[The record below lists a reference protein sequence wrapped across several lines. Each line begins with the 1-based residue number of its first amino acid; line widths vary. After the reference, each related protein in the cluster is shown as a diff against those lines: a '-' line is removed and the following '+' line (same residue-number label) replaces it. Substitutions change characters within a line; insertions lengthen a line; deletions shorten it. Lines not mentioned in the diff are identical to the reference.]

1 MKISKYFF
9 PFFVLFVIFADELFY
24 GFFRVT
30 GATLESGLKSRE
42 AVVIALIT
50 YVMLLVDFLNGR
62 VSSKNWRQLLWLFV
76 ILILYVLTG
85 FFYPHDSNYSN
96 YMARLFYYG
105 ALCIP
110 SAYVGMK
117 VARGGFDE
125 QILSLLPYFLIV
137 VSLIVG
143 DAVINSSLQGRMLGR
158 EDNDVFNYQNSSY
171 YLSFCAAYCVFYVFF
186 NQIKNRSLWSSLV
199 YIVIIMMIILC
210 AIGCILGGGR
220 GAFVYLVIISAYL
233 VYRII
238 GNKKKGKVGYLV
250 MLVGVAIAL
259 VYFASRFQVFESVG
273 ASRVAESLT
282 TDEGRMGLWEKAMD
296 SFKESPIIG
305 HGLGSVWWEV
315 GFYSHNILADLLV
328 ETGIIGTVIIMSVLI
343 KCVVKIIKLS
353 KSNTM
358 AMFLL
363 LVFSGILVETAFSG
377 YWLSASKM
385 FLVYGFVYGY
395 SSVSSRSSF
404 APIHAS

>member
-1 MKISKYFF
+1 MKISKYYF

-30 GATLESGLKSRE
+30 GASLESGLKSRE
-42 AVVIALIT
+42 AIVIAVIT
-50 YVMLLVDFLNGR
+50 YVMLFVDFLKGR
-62 VSSKNWRQLLWLFV
+62 VPSKNWRQLLWLFI
-76 ILILYVLTG
+76 ILVLYVLTG

-96 YMARLFYYG
+96 YMAQLLVYG
-105 ALCIP
+105 SLCVP

-125 QILSLLPYFLIV
+125 QILALLPYFLIV

-186 NQIKNRSLWSSLV
+186 NQTKKRSLWSSLV

-273 ASRVAESLT
+273 ASRVTESLT
-282 TDEGRMGLWEKAMD
+282 TDEGRMGLWKKAMD

-328 ETGIIGTVIIMSVLI
+328 ETGIIGTIIIMSVLI
-343 KCVVKIIKLS
+343 KCVVKIIRLS

-363 LVFSGILVETAFSG
+363 IVFSGILVETAFSG
-377 YWLSASKM
+377 YWFSASKM

-404 APIHAS
+404 ASVHAS

>member
-30 GATLESGLKSRE
+30 GASLESGLKSRE
-42 AVVIALIT
+42 AIVIAVIT
-50 YVMLLVDFLNGR
+50 YVMLFVDFLKGR

-76 ILILYVLTG
+76 ILVLYVLTG

-96 YMARLFYYG
+96 YMARLLYYG

-125 QILSLLPYFLIV
+125 QILTLLPYFLIV

-186 NQIKNRSLWSSLV
+186 NQTKNRSLWSSLV

-259 VYFASRFQVFESVG
+259 VYFASRFQVFESIG
-273 ASRVAESLT
+273 ASRVTESLT
-282 TDEGRMGLWEKAMD
+282 ADEGRMGLWEKAMD

-328 ETGIIGTVIIMSVLI
+328 ETGIIGTIIIMSVLI
-343 KCVVKIIKLS
+343 KCVVKIIRLS

-363 LVFSGILVETAFSG
+363 IVFSGILVETAFSG

-404 APIHAS
+404 ASVHAS

>member
-30 GATLESGLKSRE
+30 GVSLESGLKSRE
-42 AVVIALIT
+42 AIVIAVIT
-50 YVMLLVDFLNGR
+50 YVMLFVDFLKGR
-62 VSSKNWRQLLWLFV
+62 VSSKNWRQLFWLFV
-76 ILILYVLTG
+76 ILVLYVLTG

-96 YMARLFYYG
+96 YMAHLLVYG
-105 ALCIP
+105 SLSVP

-125 QILSLLPYFLIV
+125 QILALLPYFLIV

-143 DAVINSSLQGRMLGR
+143 DAVINSSLQDRLLGR
-158 EDNDVFNYQNSSY
+158 ENNDVFNYQNSSY

-186 NQIKNRSLWSSLV
+186 NQTKNRSLWSFLV
-199 YIVIIMMIILC
+199 YMVIIMMIVLC

-328 ETGIIGTVIIMSVLI
+328 ETGIIGTIIIMSVLI
-343 KCVVKIIKLS
+343 KCVVKIIRLS

-363 LVFSGILVETAFSG
+363 IVFSGILVETAFSG
-377 YWLSASKM
+377 YWLSAIKM

-404 APIHAS
+404 ASVHAS

>member
-30 GATLESGLKSRE
+30 GASLESGLKSRE
-42 AVVIALIT
+42 AIVIAVIT
-50 YVMLLVDFLNGR
+50 YVMLFVDFLKGR

-76 ILILYVLTG
+76 ILVLYVLTG

-96 YMARLFYYG
+96 YMARLLYYG

-125 QILSLLPYFLIV
+125 QILTLLPYFLIV

-143 DAVINSSLQGRMLGR
+143 DAVINSSLQGRMLGQ

-186 NQIKNRSLWSSLV
+186 NQTKNRSLWSSLV

-259 VYFASRFQVFESVG
+259 VYFASRFQVFESIG
-273 ASRVAESLT
+273 ASRVTESLT
-282 TDEGRMGLWEKAMD
+282 ADEGRMGLWEKAMD

-328 ETGIIGTVIIMSVLI
+328 ETGIIGTIIIMSVLI
-343 KCVVKIIKLS
+343 KCVVKIIRLS

-363 LVFSGILVETAFSG
+363 IVFSGILVETAFSG

-404 APIHAS
+404 ASVHAS